1 MVRAVAGIYGRALRC
16 LIPGRVV
23 RRMSAMPSSRHPAP
37 PLSPVLLAGF
47 VIRPPP
53 AAMLQPFLG
62 AAMRVMQRRH
72 PGVFERLGLLDGA
85 LILIDPVDLPVCLA
99 MEFAAG
105 GPDLRVAGAGD
116 EARASATVRGP
127 LLSLIDLMEG
137 RRDGDA
143 LFFSRELVIEG
154 DTEAILILRN
164 TIDGEDIDVIDDLTS
179 SLGPFAR
186 PAAALAGAARTL
198 FTHFARDLETLHDAI
213 LAPLAQRAAGQEME
227 VRRLEERIAELE
239 KAARPRRPAGR
250 ARS

>member
-1 MVRAVAGIYGRALRC
+1 
-16 LIPGRVV
+16 
-23 RRMSAMPSSRHPAP
+23 MSAMFGPHHPAP

-47 VIRPPP
+47 VMQRPP
-53 AAMLQPFLG
+53 AAMLQLLLR

-72 PGVFERLGLLDGA
+72 PGVFERLGVLDGT

-105 GPDLRVAGAGD
+105 GHDLRVAGASD
-116 EARASATVRGP
+116 EARASAIVRAP

-154 DTEAILILRN
+154 DTEAVLVLRN
-164 TIDGEDIDVIDDLTS
+164 TVDGEDIDVIDDLTS

-186 PAAALAGAARTL
+186 PVAALAGAARTL
-198 FTHFARDLETLHDAI
+198 FTHFARDFETLHHAI
-213 LAPLAQRAAGQEME
+213 LAPLAQRAAGQETDI
-227 VRRLEERIAELE
+227 RRLEERVAELE
-239 KAARPRRPAGR
+239 KVARSRRPARR